1 VSIFLIITFAE
12 NITKKWFVFLTHS
25 VVVYETTQPIIAKLI
40 RSVEYCVKS
49 LSENIQDRSGNRKPN
64 SQYLTKFNGIRS
76 ILMPRKVIDQIK
88 IVAIKWNFNSQHV
101 KNILLNTQLMQYNNT
116 KHINHNIKAIKDYH
130 VHN

>member
-1 VSIFLIITFAE
+1 M
-12 NITKKWFVFLTHS
+12 FLTHS

-49 LSENIQDRSGNRKPN
+49 LSENIQDRSENRKPN

-88 IVAIKWNFNSQHV
+88 IVAIK
-101 KNILLNTQLMQYNNT
+101 
-116 KHINHNIKAIKDYH
+116 
-130 VHN
+130 